1 MDMNEGRR
9 LTSRQ
14 YRLHDLLKE
23 HRNEWLN
30 ADDIYRL
37 MNLDLTRTW
46 EAYSDTKKT
55 YNRQIVEDVKQIND
69 DDLIQTIIL
78 GDRGK
83 GYKVAN
89 IKAEFMAYFDRETAS
104 LKRSLIRLSRKLH
117 KASKDGQMIIPFG
130 KYQKEI
136 WEAFEH
142 ENG

>member
-23 HRNEWLN
+23 HRDEWLN

-37 MNLDLTRTW
+37 MNLDLTRDW
-46 EAYSDTKKT
+46 EAYSDIKKS

-78 GDRGK
+78 GDRGQGLQGSQHQGRVHGLLRQGDGLIEEVAQKAVQKVPQGFEGRPNDNSLWEVSK
-83 GYKVAN
+83 GDLGGVRA
-89 IKAEFMAYFDRETAS
+89 
-104 LKRSLIRLSRKLH
+104 
-117 KASKDGQMIIPFG
+117 
-130 KYQKEI
+130 
-136 WEAFEH
+136 
-142 ENG
+142 